1 MKKFNFILNFFVNY
15 VFQKKNINLVS
26 LFMFL
31 KKLINLIYLLM
42 FFIKIINLKLNLIKQ
57 KAIVK
62 NLKNFFIFDNKL
74 FFLNKNIKM
83 KI

>member
-1 MKKFNFILNFFVNY
+1 MKKFNFISNFFVNY
-15 VFQKKNINLVS
+15 FFQKKNINLVS

-31 KKLINLIYLLM
+31 KRLINLLM
-42 FFIKIINLKLNLIKQ
+42 FFVKIINLKLNLIKQ

-62 NLKNFFIFDNKL
+62 NLKNFFIFENKL
-74 FFLNKNIKM
+74 FFLKKNIKM

>member
-1 MKKFNFILNFFVNY
+1 MKKFYLKSNFFVNY
-15 VFQKKNINLVS
+15 IFQKKNINLIS
-26 LFMFL
+26 LFMFV
-31 KKLINLIYLLM
+31 KRLINLIYLLM

-57 KAIVK
+57 KVIVK

>member
-1 MKKFNFILNFFVNY
+1 MKKFYLKSNFFVNY
-15 VFQKKNINLVS
+15 IFQKKNINLIS
-26 LFMFL
+26 LFMFV
-31 KKLINLIYLLM
+31 KRLINLIYLLM

-57 KAIVK
+57 KVIVK

-74 FFLNKNIKM
+74 FFLNKDIKM

>member
-1 MKKFNFILNFFVNY
+1 MKKFYLKSNFFVNY
-15 VFQKKNINLVS
+15 IFQMKNINLIS
-26 LFMFL
+26 LFMFV
-31 KKLINLIYLLM
+31 KRLINLIYLLM

-57 KAIVK
+57 KVIVK

-74 FFLNKNIKM
+74 FFLNKDIKM

>member
-1 MKKFNFILNFFVNY
+1 
-15 VFQKKNINLVS
+15 
-26 LFMFL
+26 
-31 KKLINLIYLLM
+31 M
-42 FFIKIINLKLNLIKQ
+42 FFIKIINFKLNLIKQ

-62 NLKNFFIFDNKL
+62 NLKNFFIFENKL

>member
-1 MKKFNFILNFFVNY
+1 MKKFYLKSNFFVNY
-15 VFQKKNINLVS
+15 IFQKKNINLIS
-26 LFMFL
+26 LFMFV
-31 KKLINLIYLLM
+31 KRLINLIYLLM

-57 KAIVK
+57 KVIVK
-62 NLKNFFIFDNKL
+62 NFKNFFIFDNKL

>member
-1 MKKFNFILNFFVNY
+1 MKKFYFISNLFVNFI
-15 VFQKKNINLVS
+15 FQKKNINLVS

-62 NLKNFFIFDNKL
+62 NLKDFFIFDNKL
-74 FFLNKNIKM
+74 FFFNKNIKM

>member
-1 MKKFNFILNFFVNY
+1 MKKFYFISNFFMNY

-31 KKLINLIYLLM
+31 KRL
-42 FFIKIINLKLNLIKQ
+42 INLKLNLIKQ
-57 KAIVK
+57 KAIDK

-74 FFLNKNIKM
+74 FFFNKNIKM

>member
-1 MKKFNFILNFFVNY
+1 MKKFYFISNFFVNY
-15 VFQKKNINLVS
+15 VFQKKNINLVF
-26 LFMFL
+26 LLIFL

-57 KAIVK
+57 KVIVK

-74 FFLNKNIKM
+74 FFLNKDIKM

>member
-1 MKKFNFILNFFVNY
+1 MKKFYFISNFFMNY

-62 NLKNFFIFDNKL
+62 NLKNFFIFDNNL
-74 FFLNKNIKM
+74 FFFNKNIKM

>member
-1 MKKFNFILNFFVNY
+1 MKKFYFISNFFVNY

-31 KKLINLIYLLM
+31 KRLINLLM
-42 FFIKIINLKLNLIKQ
+42 FFVKIINLKLNLIKQ

>member
-1 MKKFNFILNFFVNY
+1 MKKFYFISNFFVNY

-57 KAIVK
+57 KVIVK

>member
-1 MKKFNFILNFFVNY
+1 MKKFYFISNLFVNCI
-15 VFQKKNINLVS
+15 FQKKNINLVS
-26 LFMFL
+26 LFMIL
-31 KKLINLIYLLM
+31 KRLINLIYLLM
-42 FFIKIINLKLNLIKQ
+42 FFIKIINFKLNLIKQ

-74 FFLNKNIKM
+74 FFINKNIKM

>member
-1 MKKFNFILNFFVNY
+1 MKKFCFISNFFVNY
-15 VFQKKNINLVS
+15 IFQKKNINLVS
-26 LFMFL
+26 LLMFL
-31 KKLINLIYLLM
+31 KRLINLIYLLM

-57 KAIVK
+57 KVIVK

>member
-1 MKKFNFILNFFVNY
+1 MKKFYFTSNFFVNY
-15 VFQKKNINLVS
+15 FFQTKNINLVS

-31 KKLINLIYLLM
+31 KRLINLIYSLM
-42 FFIKIINLKLNLIKQ
+42 FFIKIISLKLNLIKQ
-57 KAIVK
+57 KVIVK

>member
-1 MKKFNFILNFFVNY
+1 MKKFYIISNFFTNHI
-15 VFQKKNINLVS
+15 FQKKNINLVS
-26 LFMFL
+26 LFIFL
-31 KKLINLIYLLM
+31 KRLINLIYLLI

-57 KAIVK
+57 KTIVK
-62 NLKNFFIFDNKL
+62 NLKDFFIFDNKL

>member
-1 MKKFNFILNFFVNY
+1 MKKFYFTSNFFVNY
-15 VFQKKNINLVS
+15 IFQKKNINLVS

-31 KKLINLIYLLM
+31 KKLINFIYLLM
-42 FFIKIINLKLNLIKQ
+42 FFIKIINFKLNLIKQ

-62 NLKNFFIFDNKL
+62 NLKNFFIFENKL